1 MIKRDY
7 YEVLGVDRRASEEE
21 IKKTYRKLALMYHPD
36 RNPGDK
42 EAEDKF
48 KEAAEA
54 YAVLRDSEKRNIY
67 DQFGHEG
74 LQGTGFTGFGGFE
87 DIFSTFGDIFED
99 FFGFGNR
106 SRGQRTTARPGADL
120 LYDLRI
126 GFAEAVFGTEK
137 EIEIPTN
144 ETCEPCGATGR
155 EPGTDEQVCLMCQG
169 QGQVLQS
176 QGFFRIST
184 TCHRCGGQGRIIT
197 NPCHSCNGSGQQK
210 VTKKVL
216 VKVPAGVDTG
226 TRLRIPDRGESGY
239 RGGPHGDLYVRL
251 HVDPH
256 EFFERDGTV
265 LYCQIPIS
273 MAQAAIGDT
282 IEIQTLDG
290 SRSVKIQ
297 PGIQSGEII
306 RLKGDGVPNL
316 RGYGRGDLLIDIRVK
331 TPVKLNK
338 RQEELLR
345 EFAEIENGKKSS
357 QKPFKFWSWGDK
369 EKRSKSKHEH

>member
-21 IKKTYRKLALMYHPD
+21 IKKTYRKLALKYHPD

-54 YAVLRDSEKRNIY
+54 YEVLRDSEKRNIY

-106 SRGQRTTARPGADL
+106 RSGQRTTARPGADL

-137 EIEIPTN
+137 EIKIPTN

-273 MAQAAIGDT
+273 MAQAAIGDS

-316 RGYGRGDLLIDIRVK
+316 QGYGRGDLLIDIRVK

-369 EKRSKSKHEH
+369 EKRSKSKHKH